1 MQSAFLEGFGVGGGL
16 IVAIGAQNAF
26 VLTQGVRR
34 NFHYLVAGICFL
46 CDIVLI
52 GLGVVGV
59 GAAALARP
67 ELISWMAWLGSLFLL
82 WCGWRALCSALRG
95 GQMDLAGAGRL
106 TLKGAVATTLAVTLL
121 NPHVYLDTMLF
132 LGGISTQFAGTGR
145 YLFGLGAVTASFF
158 WFLSLSVGGQFLAP
172 LFKKPLTW
180 RFLDGFVCLTMWG
193 IAITMIARQ
202 LTPSVTLP

>member
-16 IVAIGAQNAF
+16 IVAIGAQGAF

-34 NFHYLVAGICFL
+34 NFHYLVAGICFV

-67 ELISWMAWLGSLFLL
+67 EIISPMAWLGSLFLF
-82 WCGWRALCSALRG
+82 WCGWRALRSALRG
-95 GQMDLAGAGRL
+95 GQLDMAGAGRL
-106 TLKGAVATTLAVTLL
+106 TLKGAVATTLTVTLL

-145 YLFGLGAVTASFF
+145 YIFGVGAMTASLLWFF
-158 WFLSLSVGGQFLAP
+158 SLSVGGQFLAP
-172 LFKKPLTW
+172 LFRKPLTW

-193 IAITMIARQ
+193 IAATMITRQ
-202 LTPSVTLP
+202 LSPSVSLP

>member
-1 MQSAFLEGFGVGGGL
+1 MHSAFWEGFGVGGGL

-34 NFHYLVAGICFL
+34 NFHYLVAGICFVF
-46 CDIVLI
+46 DVLFI
-52 GLGVVGV
+52 SLGVVGV

-67 ELISWMAWLGSLFLL
+67 GLVSWLGWLGSLFLF
-82 WCGWRALCSALRG
+82 WCGWRALMSALRG
-95 GQMDLAGAGRL
+95 GQLDMAEAGRL
-106 TLKGAVATTLAVTLL
+106 TMKGAVVTTLAVTLL
-121 NPHVYLDTMLF
+121 NPHVYLDTILF

-145 YLFGLGAVTASFF
+145 YLFGLGAATASFC
-158 WFLSLSVGGQFLAP
+158 WFFSLSFGGQFLAP

-193 IAITMIARQ
+193 IAVTMVLRQ
-202 LTPSVTLP
+202 LMPSLSAH

>member
-26 VLTQGVRR
+26 VLSQGVRR
-34 NFHYLVAGICFL
+34 NFHYLVAGICCV
-46 CDIVLI
+46 CDVVLI
-52 GLGVVGV
+52 SLGVVGV

-67 ELISWMAWLGSLFLL
+67 ELASWMAWLGSLFLL
-82 WCGWRALCSALRG
+82 WCGWRAFRSALRG
-95 GQMDLAGAGRL
+95 GQMDMARARRL

-121 NPHVYLDTMLF
+121 NPHTYLDTMLF

-145 YLFGLGAVTASFF
+145 YLFGLGAITASFF
-158 WFLSLSVGGQFLAP
+158 WFFSLSFGGQFLAP
-172 LFKKPLTW
+172 LFRKPMTW

-193 IAITMIARQ
+193 IAATMITRQ
-202 LTPSVTLP
+202 LTPTMPLP